1 MNNLYNVYFLPLST
15 PIFNFIY
22 KTITMLFSFCLNSN
36 SHLSLLP
43 ALFVCCRNKSK
54 LLKYSECQH
63 SNFQWKHGAESC
75 KLQKSSNL
83 PSFYEYSQ
91 VNSSQKT
98 KLSFLWKLK
107 ILLAASGLGN
117 LLIFCHSAA
126 PANLTSINPP
136 TPSSRT
142 SFAFSII
149 RIWFRKLYLRIK
161 NK

>member
-1 MNNLYNVYFLPLST
+1 MPQFQ
-15 PIFNFIY
+15 
-22 KTITMLFSFCLNSN
+22 FSFES
-36 SHLSLLP
+36 P
-43 ALFVCCRNKSK
+43 ALFVCRRNKSK

-107 ILLAASGLGN
+107 ILLASGGWWRRRKSFN
-117 LLIFCHSAA
+117 LLSFSSPVSAA
-126 PANLTSINPP
+126 VTFNHCYLLLHE
-136 TPSSRT
+136 
-142 SFAFSII
+142 SFFI
-149 RIWFRKLYLRIK
+149 IWFFKTFCNFSKFKIK
-161 NK
+161 